1 MGATKKTKLG
11 ANRARTE
18 QNKGWWSMWLF
29 YHIVL
34 RNASVAEVSNDALD
48 KT

>member
-1 MGATKKTKLG
+1 MGVTKKNK
-11 ANRARTE
+11 ARREPSSNRT
-18 QNKGWWSMWLF
+18 NKGWWSMWLF

-34 RNASVAEVSNDALD
+34 RNASVAEVGNDALD